1 MEHLRLVKRAR
12 REAPATAKLVEVE
25 ASRFLA
31 RAFADAR
38 RQRIVPRQ
46 RRAGRWDR
54 LDGPWPPYY
63 ACWDIARSSIAAP
76 FVEALRMGYPDR
88 FGVPMKFPFKDP
100 EQYVTAVLRAAIA
113 QNVVERDR
121 LAVRSP
127 VTQAV
132 IHELHRVASAQGQR
146 FACLWVVSDV
156 DFEPVADS
164 EVGPARLLTRR
175 SGRPE
180 EVVSRL
186 IPEALWSSD
195 QGYPMP
201 GAEHQGLL
209 YASGVGTGH
218 HWDVT
223 QPLNDGIARVLNVL
237 RLATATTGRPYMIWT
252 GEPSS
257 VHVEIP
263 TAIPQP
269 GDFMESHWRRVAV
282 VEPTHLDGLRD
293 LTAMVERLEKNT
305 KKTVPAVIVAVWRY
319 ARSFRVS
326 AWQDTVLDLA
336 TALEACLGPSQK
348 EEIGLTLRTRAAH
361 LLAHDDS
368 DLAEAIYTDI
378 EDLYT
383 LRSDIIHGRTSLQRD
398 LSSLWKAR
406 GYEQVLDT
414 DKQHLLM
421 DRWREIVRRAI
432 TARLMLGDDRVGVPL
447 WPLTGR
453 ETKVDRFLV
462 RRDARDEWRQ
472 RIVDGATAHGLPLLA
487 APAPPLID
495 YLHTS

>member
-1 MEHLRLVKRAR
+1 
-12 REAPATAKLVEVE
+12 VE
-25 ASRFLA
+25 ASKFLA

-38 RQRIVPRQ
+38 RQRIVPRR
-46 RRAGRWDR
+46 RRASRWDR
-54 LDGPWPPYY
+54 FDGPWPPHY
-63 ACWDIARSSIAAP
+63 ACWELARSGIAGGL
-76 FVEALRMGYPDR
+76 VEALRAGYPDR
-88 FGVPMKFPFKDP
+88 FAVPTKFPFKDP
-100 EQYVTAVLRAAIA
+100 EQYATALLRAAIA

-127 VTQAV
+127 VTRAV
-132 IHELHRVASAQGQR
+132 IDELQRVASAEGQR

-156 DFEPVADS
+156 DFESVADS
-164 EVGPARLLTRR
+164 EVGVARLVTR
-175 SGRPE
+175 GRGLPE
-180 EVVSRL
+180 EVVSQL
-186 IPEALWSSD
+186 MPEALWSSD
-195 QGYPMP
+195 HGYPMP
-201 GAEHQGLL
+201 GAKYQGLI

-223 QPLNDGIARVLNVL
+223 QPLNDSIARVFNVL
-237 RLATATTGRPYMIWT
+237 RLATATTGRPHMIWT

-269 GDFMESHWRRVAV
+269 GDFMESHWRRVAI
-282 VEPTHLDGLRD
+282 VEPTYLDGLRD

-305 KKTVPAVIVAVWRY
+305 NKTVPAVIVAVWRY
-319 ARSFRVS
+319 ARSFRAS

-368 DLAEAIYTDI
+368 DLAEAIYTDV

-383 LRSDIIHGRTSLQRD
+383 LRSDIIHGNTSLRRD
-398 LSSLWKAR
+398 LPSLWKAR
-406 GYEQVLDT
+406 GYEQVLGT
-414 DKQHLLM
+414 DKQHVLI

-432 TARLMLGDDRVGVPL
+432 TARLMLGDDRVGAPL

-462 RRDARDEWRQ
+462 RRDGRDEWRG
-472 RIVDGATAHGLPLLA
+472 RIVDGATAYGLPLLA
-487 APAPPLID
+487 APAPTLID
-495 YLHTS
+495 YLHNP